1 MHSSSTVDWHALHV
15 RERERREELE
25 EKLRQLGEAD
35 CEPPVGLID
44 KVRSAFTLTSPH
56 AKLLLIFAEN
66 ELVTKQVVHRS
77 YPTLDPSG
85 NSVPVMIAQ
94 LRPQIRSHG
103 LTIINHYKR
112 GWSLSGEHRERVR
125 KAYVNGV

>member
-1 MHSSSTVDWHALHV
+1 MPSLSTTTAVDWHALYV
-15 RERERREELE
+15 AERELREELE
-25 EKLRQLGEAD
+25 EKLRQLSQVNREL
-35 CEPPVGLID
+35 PVGLID

-85 NSVPVMIAQ
+85 SSVPVMIAQ
-94 LRPQIRSHG
+94 LRPEIGTHG

-112 GWSLSGEHRERVR
+112 GWSLSDEHRERVR
-125 KAYVNGV
+125 KAYA